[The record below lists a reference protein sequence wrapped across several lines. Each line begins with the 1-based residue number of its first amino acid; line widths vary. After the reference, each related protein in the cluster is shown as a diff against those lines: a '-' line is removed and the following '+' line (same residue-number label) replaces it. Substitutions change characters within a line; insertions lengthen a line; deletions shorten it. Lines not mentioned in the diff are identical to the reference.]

1 MKHGKYWDYN
11 GKTHLPTGAGFLP
24 STAVVHQALTF
35 IADFDLRDDE
45 LTT

>member
-24 STAVVHQALTF
+24 STVVHQALTF
-35 IADFDLRDDE
+35 LADFDLRDDE